1 MALTKAHL
9 WLQFNIGTDAY
20 IYISLRYVVTNVTT
34 YDILLEKQTL
44 YPIEFGHDIWME
56 EVWFWLGWSQ
66 EDGRKEVLP
75 IIFGSLAS
83 TSESQMGMFGCVR
96 ESIATGNFLLGRNK
110 SAMDLPPP
118 SDIEVPLMLG
128 QLEGHPKILYLTES
142 HRKNCLNVVEN

>member
-1 MALTKAHL
+1 
-9 WLQFNIGTDAY
+9 
-20 IYISLRYVVTNVTT
+20 
-34 YDILLEKQTL
+34 
-44 YPIEFGHDIWME
+44 
-56 EVWFWLGWSQ
+56 
-66 EDGRKEVLP
+66 
-75 IIFGSLAS
+75 
-83 TSESQMGMFGCVR
+83 MGMFGCVR